1 MADPV
6 PTTPL
11 EKELNDFRED
21 FISPK
26 DPWRNSDT
34 LRETDYSNL
43 KRKFDKYQENDA
55 LIQSLKGR
63 DPPLLQS
70 VVKSRHI
77 CWERL
82 KVLLESREFDID
94 VPDSDGRT
102 AFSHAAEF
110 HDATSMRLLLEHN
123 ANPNSK
129 DENGWTPLMWVAK
142 GMYYFKKEAQ
152 LNLIM
157 RGENMIDFMCTKGA
171 DINCQDT
178 SGQTALMLAA
188 KGMRHDLIK
197 ILIGKKADASMTDV
211 AGHTWFW
218 WLLKSRQQSKPRE
231 QDIDPNDPVF
241 RMVPGIDSSFKETG
255 GRTLLSWAVEFQDMA
270 MVKALLDGNADAN
283 DYDEDP
289 PDPVLGIP
297 FLRAL
302 ESGNIALASLFHKI
316 VKVHGPGSDRITKIE
331 KDNHSLHMLV
341 KKLDNIDEERALNLL
356 QKMSQV
362 PYNINQKDDIGKSPL
377 HHAAEL
383 RKERFALA
391 ILQQLIWEDLDKVDD
406 EGKTPLFYAIKNRMT
421 NLVRELVRESVDID
435 LSLDWSQLGAGYI
448 RFTLENCTEFEFM
461 NGPPNEQ
468 DCIPSAGKNI
478 LR

>member
-6 PTTPL
+6 QTTPL
-11 EKELNDFRED
+11 EKELQDFWQD
-21 FISPK
+21 FISSK
-26 DPWRNSDT
+26 DPLINSDT
-34 LRETDYSNL
+34 SRETDYSNL

-55 LIQSLKGR
+55 LIQRLKGR
-63 DPPLLQS
+63 DSPLLQF
-70 VVKSRHI
+70 VVKSRHG

-82 KVLLESREFDID
+82 KVLLESRKFDID

-129 DENGWTPLMWVAK
+129 DENGWTPLMWMAK
-142 GMYYFKKEAQ
+142 SIYYFKNEAE
-152 LNLIM
+152 LNPIM
-157 RGENMIDFMCTKGA
+157 RGGNMIDFMCTKGA

-178 SGQTALMLAA
+178 NGQTALMLAA

-197 ILIGKKADASMTDV
+197 ILIDKKADASKTDV
-211 AGHTWFW
+211 NGHTWFW

-231 QDIDPNDPVF
+231 QDINPDDPVF
-241 RMVPGIDSSFKETG
+241 RMVPGIDSSSKETG
-255 GRTLLSWAVEFQDMA
+255 GRTLLSWAVELQDMA

-289 PDPVLGIP
+289 PDPALGIP

-302 ESGNIALASLFHKI
+302 ESDNIALASLFTDII
-316 VKVHGPGSDRITKIE
+316 VVDPEYESMDYIE

-341 KKLDNIDEERALNLL
+341 KKLDIIDEERALNLL
-356 QKMSQV
+356 QKMFQV
-362 PYNINQKDDIGKSPL
+362 TYNINQKDSTGKTPL
-377 HHAAEL
+377 HHAVER
-383 RKERFALA
+383 RKERFALE
-391 ILQQLIWEDLDKVDD
+391 ILQQLNWDDLDVKDNK
-406 EGKTPLFYAIKNRMT
+406 GKTPLFYAIENKMT
-421 NLVRELVRESVDID
+421 NFVRELVRNGADID
-435 LSLDWSQLGAGYI
+435 LSLEWSKLGAGYI
-448 RFTLENCTEFEFM
+448 RFTLETYGTEFEFM
-461 NGPPNEQ
+461 NGPPHEQ

-478 LR
+478 LW